1 MGGTGPTRLAHET
14 GVERVQ
20 NRRTVL
26 LLVGIGLGVVAAV
39 LAFLYLN
46 QADERAEEKV
56 DTIKVVRASSP
67 IPQGTT
73 GEEAVDS
80 GLVEVADAL
89 EDQAPP
95 DALTQIDSLPGTVAI
110 TDIDQGQIITS
121 ATFSPP
127 EDVTPGGGL
136 LADRLRADSDEAGAE
151 LQAVTISASAERGV
165 AGLVSVGDRVNV
177 MVFLDGGT
185 QFMLQNMN
193 VLALGSSTGLP
204 QELAADAN
212 AEGQPAAA
220 GGASGLFT
228 LEGTSTQTLKL
239 AQASLGG
246 GQIYLSLAPTDFEP
260 EPLTPPVNNENLF
273 D

>member
-1 MGGTGPTRLAHET
+1 M
-14 GVERVQ
+14 Q

-46 QADERAEEKV
+46 KADERAEDKV
-56 DTIKVVRASSP
+56 DTVNVVRAAAP
-67 IPQGTT
+67 IPEGTT
-73 GEEAVDS
+73 GEEAADA
-80 GLVEVADAL
+80 GLVEVAPAL
-89 EDQAPP
+89 KDEAPP
-95 DALTQIDSLPGTVAI
+95 DALTQIDSLPGTIAV

-121 ATFSPP
+121 SSFSPP

-136 LADRLRADSDEAGAE
+136 LADRLRSDSDDAGVE

-185 QFMLQNMN
+185 QFMLQNMS
-193 VLALGSSTGLP
+193 VLALGASTGLP
-204 QELAADAN
+204 QELADDAN
-212 AEGQPAAA
+212 AEAQPVA
-220 GGASGLFT
+220 ASGLFT
-228 LEGTSTQTLKL
+228 VEGTSTQALKL

-260 EPLTPPVNNENLF
+260 EPLAPTIDNENLF
-273 D
+273 N

>member
-1 MGGTGPTRLAHET
+1 
-14 GVERVQ
+14 VQ

-39 LAFLYLN
+39 LAFLYLSN
-46 QADERAEEKV
+46 ADERAEDKV
-56 DTIKVVRASSP
+56 ETVKVLRAVAP
-67 IPQGTT
+67 IPEGTT
-73 GEEAVDS
+73 GDEAAES
-80 GLVEVADAL
+80 GLVAQTDAL
-89 EDQAPP
+89 KDEAPP
-95 DALTQIDSLPGTVAI
+95 DALTDINSVSDTVAV
-110 TDIDQGQIITS
+110 TDIDQGQFITPTNF
-121 ATFSPP
+121 APP
-127 EDVTPGGGL
+127 EDITPGGGL
-136 LADRLRADSDEAGAE
+136 LADRLRNDSDDAGVE

-204 QELAADAN
+204 EQVAADAN
-212 AEGQPAAA
+212 ANAEEQPAAPA
-220 GGASGLFT
+220 TSGLFT
-228 LEGTSTQTLKL
+228 LEGTSTQALKL

-260 EPLTPPVNNENLF
+260 EPLTPEVTNENLF
-273 D
+273 N